1 MACWSVPLPRQPFRR
16 PWVAPERRSSRRL
29 ARRLVPRPGLSRG
42 IRVMWAGSVVSIH
55 LAPATGAPTYPVP
68 EVKAVAGAGLEGDR
82 HYRPVGVPLN
92 DLVGQEFQVGAV
104 RLRGIKLNEP
114 CKYLEDLTGRPGLIK
129 GLVHRG
135 GIRAQILTG
144 GTIEVGAPVTPV
156 AATAASADA

>member
-1 MACWSVPLPRQPFRR
+1 
-16 PWVAPERRSSRRL
+16 
-29 ARRLVPRPGLSRG
+29 
-42 IRVMWAGSVVSIH
+42 MWAGSVVSIH

-82 HYRPVGVPLN
+82 HYRPVGEQEPQDELTLIQGEALDALASDHGIALEPGEHRRQVVTVGVPLN

>member
-1 MACWSVPLPRQPFRR
+1 
-16 PWVAPERRSSRRL
+16 
-29 ARRLVPRPGLSRG
+29 
-42 IRVMWAGSVVSIH
+42 MWAGSVVSIH
-55 LAPATGAPTYPVP
+55 LAPANGAPTYPVP

-82 HYRPVGVPLN
+82 HYRPVGEQEPQDELTLIQSEALDALASDHGIALEPGEHRRQVVTVGVPLN
-92 DLVGQEFQVGAV
+92 DLVGQEFRVGAL